1 MKQIREFIRLCAELF
16 MEIDSG
22 LILLSI
28 FLTPLLALL
37 LLLLVGKSGDNR
49 LPEQGYN
56 KKE

>member
-28 FLTPLLALL
+28 FLTPLLALF
-37 LLLLVGKSGDNR
+37 LLLLVGKTDNR